1 MKSSLRGKIK
11 KIKLLVMDVDGVLT
25 DGRIVIDAEGKEL
38 KFFDVQDGF
47 GLVLLRQAGIR
58 TAVLSARSAPA
69 VMARVTDLKIDKI
82 CQDAYPKSSAY
93 EGLLN
98 EWGLKDEE
106 VCFMGDDLPDLPVLN
121 EVGLAVAVSNAV
133 AEVKKTAD
141 YVTEKRGGH
150 GAVRE
155 VVEMIL
161 KVQGKWPQIVAD
173 MADSKV

>member
-1 MKSSLRGKIK
+1 MKSTLRGKIR

-47 GLVLLRQAGIR
+47 GLVLLRQAGIK
-58 TAVLSARSAPA
+58 TAILSARCAAA
-69 VMARVTDLKIDKI
+69 VTARVTDLKIDKV

-93 EGLLN
+93 EGLLS

-121 EVGLAVAVSNAV
+121 EVGFAVAVSNAV

-161 KVQGKWPQIVAD
+161 NVQGKWPQIVAD
-173 MADSKV
+173 MENSKV